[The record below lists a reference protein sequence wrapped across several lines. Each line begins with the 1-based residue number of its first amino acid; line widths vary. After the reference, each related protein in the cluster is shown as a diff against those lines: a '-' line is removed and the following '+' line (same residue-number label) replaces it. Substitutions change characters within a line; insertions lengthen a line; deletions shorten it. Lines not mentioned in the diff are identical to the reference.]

1 MVNSYTH
8 EISFQTY
15 IVCMQHMGQINE
27 PGKHI
32 FRQLGKWILSFMNFP
47 RSNIHNP
54 NKGIYLRKTKTMTAP
69 DTCIG
74 SQYFPISRVD
84 KQMKENIESFL
95 LHCMEHIKPKTSTQ
109 SNLIQIFGF
118 IELVGY
124 HFLEKNIYM
133 THNSIFCFL
142 KGFSQQL
149 NKVFMSSCMP
159 ANKCQLNIYWI
170 LGRQQH
176 ITTTYSY
183 KRPTKSTFQHLLNN
197 W

>member
-1 MVNSYTH
+1 MNS
-8 EISFQTY
+8 
-15 IVCMQHMGQINE
+15 
-27 PGKHI
+27 
-32 FRQLGKWILSFMNFP
+32 L
-47 RSNIHNP
+47 RSNIHKP
-54 NKGIYLRKTKTMTAP
+54 NKGIYLRITKTMTTP

-84 KQMKENIESFL
+84 KQMIQNIESFL

-109 SNLIQIFGF
+109 SNLLQIFGF

-149 NKVFMSSCMP
+149 NKVLLSSCMLAKQMP
-159 ANKCQLNIYWI
+159 TLYLMNTWE
-170 LGRQQH
+170 
-176 ITTTYSY
+176 TTTHYH
-183 KRPTKSTFQHLLNN
+183 HLQL
-197 W
+197 